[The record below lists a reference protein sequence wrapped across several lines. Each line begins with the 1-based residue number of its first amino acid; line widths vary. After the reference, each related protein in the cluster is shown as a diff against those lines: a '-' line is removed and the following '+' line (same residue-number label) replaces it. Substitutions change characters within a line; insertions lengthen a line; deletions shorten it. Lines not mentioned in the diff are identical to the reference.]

1 MATRSSTRTRA
12 TPIPARSG
20 ATSNTTSRLETR
32 PARSSTDLGSTETG
46 TSGATSRS
54 ASPDSSEVSSATP
67 SCSPASSPASS
78 QSWRSRS
85 GRAADHGSLRNHRP
99 SDLGRAQS
107 TEPRSLLIASPY
119 ATPVTKL
126 SDIGERGAIDILA
139 RIYDRGQ
146 PIGLGHDCGVVDW
159 GDEYLVVTT
168 DVVNRKTHIP
178 TGATPQQIGWYA
190 TAVNLSDIAASG
202 ARPLGF
208 VAALSMPADTDV
220 EFLRGLATGMEEC
233 VREFG
238 IAVLGGDTKEADI
251 LSIAGT
257 AFGRIR
263 KDRILL
269 RTGARPGDAIVV
281 TGDLG
286 RAGHAAKMLE
296 QSSGIRTEALNK
308 LLRPY
313 PRIADGMF
321 FSESDAVTSC
331 MDLSDG
337 LGVSLSQM
345 AAMTKLSYQIDE
357 AALPRYL
364 GLTSLPPAVA
374 KELVLYYGGDYELIA
389 TVRPDAIQTVLQR
402 YSESSL
408 RDRRRLTV
416 IGKSP
421 RLAGTC
427 W

>member
-1 MATRSSTRTRA
+1 VTR
-12 TPIPARSG
+12 
-20 ATSNTTSRLETR
+20 
-32 PARSSTDLGSTETG
+32 
-46 TSGATSRS
+46 
-54 ASPDSSEVSSATP
+54 
-67 SCSPASSPASS
+67 
-78 QSWRSRS
+78 
-85 GRAADHGSLRNHRP
+85 
-99 SDLGRAQS
+99 
-107 TEPRSLLIASPY
+107 
-119 ATPVTKL
+119 L

-159 GDEYLVVTT
+159 GDDYLVVTT

-190 TAVNLSDIAASG
+190 TAVNLSDIAAAG

-220 EFLRGLATGMEEC
+220 EFLRGLAMGMEEC

-238 IAVLGGDTKEADI
+238 IAVLGGDTKESEV

-257 AFGRIR
+257 AFGRVR

-269 RTGARPGDAIVV
+269 RSGARPGDAIVV

-286 RAGHAAKMLE
+286 RAGYAAKMLE
-296 QSSGIRTEALNK
+296 QSSGMRTEALNQ

-321 FSESDAVTSC
+321 FSESGAVTSC

-337 LGVSLSQM
+337 LGVSLGQM
-345 AAMTKLSYQIDE
+345 ATMTKLSYQIDE
-357 AALPRYL
+357 AALPRYF
-364 GLTSLPPAVA
+364 GLASLPPAVA
-374 KELVLYYGGDYELIA
+374 KELVLYYGGDYELLA
-389 TVRPDAIQTVLQR
+389 TVRPEAIQTVLAPYSQSSQR
-402 YSESSL
+402 EH
-408 RDRRRLTV
+408 RRLTV
-416 IGKSP
+416 IGKVAASGGNVLVTKTGKEP
-421 RLAGTC
+421 LLAKG
-427 W
+427 WEHFRSSGIR